1 MSVPIHSSGDI
12 LAALREHPEWKKE
25 LLNAFLSDPVETE
38 EIRNR
43 LLSRELIELP
53 GKFARAEESRK
64 SDVHTL
70 LDLFQKGEEAR
81 QKDSKAVWEAIGRLT
96 ERVDRLTIRMDQL
109 TERFEAAEEA
119 RRKDSKAVWEAIGKL
134 TERVDRLTIRMD
146 QLIEQ
151 VSKLAERTE
160 IHEVSI
166 ADLKGKFLEFSVRQD
181 PEDFVYAIAEDIS
194 RVKRGQLE
202 DILAAASSVITPQ
215 EAKAVR
221 ALDFCLSGKRQGK
234 GVFLAVEASC
244 AIGKDDV
251 ERASARSA
259 ILAKAVAVNPRLAR
273 IPVLPVVIGD
283 GITQDA
289 REAARDHK
297 VWTVIGEDRET
308 TPGGR

>member
-1 MSVPIHSSGDI
+1 MPIHSSGDI